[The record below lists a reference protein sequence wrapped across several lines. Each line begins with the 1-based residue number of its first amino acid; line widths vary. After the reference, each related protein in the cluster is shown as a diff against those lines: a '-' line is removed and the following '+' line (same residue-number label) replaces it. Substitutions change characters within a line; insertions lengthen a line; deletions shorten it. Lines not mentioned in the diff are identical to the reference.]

1 MGMTEVEF
9 VCVCARD
16 YVCMR
21 VRWVS
26 RSGRVSGVLVV
37 RVTKDWEAEA
47 TIFSMVVMAGGE

>member
-1 MGMTEVEF
+1 MTEVEF